1 MHTYRQLYAYA
12 NMVFATSVLKFAT
25 RIMIEMQRSFK
36 KLKETAPQG
45 IKDEIS
51 KGSYYQMM
59 LEKMIQNQQ
68 EQFYTNIQKFTYGD
82 FDPPKMDLDIYFIS
96 PKIIINE
103 SLMHYPVMN

>member
-1 MHTYRQLYAYA
+1 
-12 NMVFATSVLKFAT
+12 MVFATSVLKFAT

-59 LEKMIQNQQ
+59 LEKMIQNQ
-68 EQFYTNIQKFTYGD
+68 
-82 FDPPKMDLDIYFIS
+82 
-96 PKIIINE
+96 
-103 SLMHYPVMN
+103 